1 MLKNRNKKNIIC
13 IDKSLLPYLN
23 HISNFVPVI
32 PFKPFENKNKF
43 KKKNENENSSI
54 KNKNLISEKEVHYY
68 NYQISLHNQ
77 SNPRHVDG
85 SENDKIEED
94 TELKKLLHYL
104 KQILGFEDS
113 KTMNQKTLQMQQ
125 FLLN

>member
-1 MLKNRNKKNIIC
+1 
-13 IDKSLLPYLN
+13 
-23 HISNFVPVI
+23 
-32 PFKPFENKNKF
+32 
-43 KKKNENENSSI
+43 
-54 KNKNLISEKEVHYY
+54 
-68 NYQISLHNQ
+68 LHNH
-77 SNPRHVDG
+77 SNPKQVDG
-85 SENDKIEED
+85 SENEKMQED